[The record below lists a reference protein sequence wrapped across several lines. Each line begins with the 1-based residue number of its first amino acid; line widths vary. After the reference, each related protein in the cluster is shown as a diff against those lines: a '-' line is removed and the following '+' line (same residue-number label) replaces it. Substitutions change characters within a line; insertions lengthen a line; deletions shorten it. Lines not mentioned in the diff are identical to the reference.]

1 MQCIKISALAH
12 LDGYNHMTV
21 KVTATVFEFR
31 RYSVFTTQ
39 VNKPDQKLILEK
51 KKSNIIICQ

>member
-21 KVTATVFEFR
+21 KVTATVFELR

-51 KKSNIIICQ
+51 KKVIS